1 MKRKYNDCDDILSK
15 MYKKEQ
21 NEKLNNRIRN
31 AKSTI
36 NNNCPGTYGAFK
48 KRNNKSHGNDNISKK
63 YNL

>member
-1 MKRKYNDCDDILSK
+1 MKRKYNDCNDILSK
-15 MYKKEQ
+15 IYKKEQ

-36 NNNCPGTYGAFK
+36 KNNCPGSYDVFK